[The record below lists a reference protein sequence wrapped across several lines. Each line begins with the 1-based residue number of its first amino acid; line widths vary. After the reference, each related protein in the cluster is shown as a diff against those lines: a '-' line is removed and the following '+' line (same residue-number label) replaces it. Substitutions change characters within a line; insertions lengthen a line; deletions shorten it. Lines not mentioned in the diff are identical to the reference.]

1 MDTVIKIIRT
11 ILSHPNE
18 PKYRKMKWANKRFT
32 ETVKGA
38 PGATDFLKK
47 IGFIDDQRE
56 QALVLKKIDEGLL
69 LVAMQML
76 QKQRNSTGYQA
87 EVEKLEFDAVIQAL
101 LGRTPNATEAAKRQQ
116 YAVKVPT
123 LPEEK
128 VGSQTILRI
137 TLGSQTLS
145 RRFRTDNTLNAA
157 IDYMGSRSSLL
168 PEKILSGEWI
178 LMNTT
183 TFPEQP
189 IDLSLDRTRTFT
201 TLEMWPSAELTV
213 RPKR

>member
-11 ILSHPNE
+11 ILTHPNE
-18 PKYRKMKWANKRFT
+18 PKYRKMKWANKRFA

-47 IGFIDDQRE
+47 IGFVDDQRE
-56 QALVLKKIDEGLL
+56 QALILKRVDEGVL

-76 QKQRNSTGYQA
+76 EKQRNSDGYQA
-87 EVEKLEFDAVIQAL
+87 EVEKLEFETVIQAL
-101 LGRTPNATEAAKRQQ
+101 LGRSPDAVEAAKRQQ
-116 YAVKVPT
+116 YAARVPN

-128 VGSQTILRI
+128 VGSQTKLRI
-137 TLGSQTLS
+137 TMGSQTIE
-145 RRFRTDNTLNAA
+145 RRFRTDNTLNAV

-168 PEKILSGEWI
+168 PQKILSGEWT

-201 TLEMWPSAELTV
+201 VLELWPSGELTV
-213 RPKR
+213 RPNR